1 MHRTYLTRNEIAV
14 HSIADAESIMEML
27 IDNGYCV
34 MISREENFFIINYVW
49 SENHS
54 DRNDVC
60 FQDREIIED
69 IIFNN
74 NNEKVLDN
82 D

>member
-14 HSIADAESIMEML
+14 NSIADAESIMEIL

-34 MISREENFFIINYVW
+34 MVSKEENLFIVNYVW

-60 FQDREIIED
+60 FNYREIIED

-74 NNEKVLDN
+74 NDEKVLDN